1 MKIIILLLKL
11 IYNLIK
17 LRWNAEEKGI
27 MISFHKGKRVGESG
41 EIQDENPVIIMD
53 IKYKAKIF
61 YPTKGKLIVGK
72 LT

>member
-1 MKIIILLLKL
+1 
-11 IYNLIK
+11 
-17 LRWNAEEKGI
+17 